1 MVPRYVAL
9 IADVMASRALAPG
22 RRAKL
27 QADLRAAVRELNQ
40 HHRSSLAARFAVTL
54 GDELQCLLRTAG
66 PVWEIANTLRSRFS
80 EVDWVI
86 ACGRGAITTV
96 LGHAKPP
103 APEVDGPAF
112 HHARTALELAK
123 RHRVLF
129 GFAGFGDA
137 DRSLNAFAAY
147 YSALYWSWTP
157 RQRTAATLMR
167 LYAPVEHALERVA
180 DRMDVHPSA
189 ISHLRRRM
197 AWPLVV
203 VGDKMFRT
211 LLETP

>member
-1 MVPRYVAL
+1 MAPHYVAL
-9 IADVMASRALAPG
+9 IADVMASRTLAPG
-22 RRAKL
+22 RRAQL
-27 QADLRAAVRELNQ
+27 QTDLRAAVRPFNEQ
-40 HHRSSLAARFAVTL
+40 HRAALAARFAVTL
-54 GDELQCLLRTAG
+54 GDELQCLLHTAG

-86 ACGRGAITTV
+86 ACGRGPITTP

-103 APEVDGPAF
+103 APEVDGPSF
-112 HHARTALELAK
+112 HHARSALELAK
-123 RHRVLF
+123 RHRALF
-129 GFAGFGDA
+129 GFAGFGEA

-167 LYAPVEHALERVA
+167 FYAQVEPALERVA

-197 AWPLVV
+197 AWPLVT